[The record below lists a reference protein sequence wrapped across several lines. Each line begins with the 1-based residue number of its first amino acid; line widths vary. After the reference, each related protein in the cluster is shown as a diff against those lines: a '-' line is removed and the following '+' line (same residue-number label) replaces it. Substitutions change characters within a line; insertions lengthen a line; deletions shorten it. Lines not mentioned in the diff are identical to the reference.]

1 MEAGGAVIIAVL
13 KDVRVGERFCSPC
26 AGGCGGRAG
35 SGVSAGPSSRSLC
48 WRPSRR
54 WRPGWRREKLRQSR
68 ARAPPRPAGVTARQR
83 PVLVQSCWSRSRG
96 SGPRGRVPLTCE
108 RCPLP
113 GAPGGSDWEEPACSA
128 GGPGSIPGSGRS
140 PGGGHGDPLQCSCL
154 ENPMDRGAWWATVHG
169 VANSQTSHTHT
180 HAHTCVH
187 IPW

>member
-113 GAPGGSDWEEPACSA
+113 GAPGGSDCEEPACSA
-128 GGPGSIPGSGRS
+128 GGPGFHPWVGK
-140 PGGGHGDPLQCSCL
+140 
-154 ENPMDRGAWWATVHG
+154 
-169 VANSQTSHTHT
+169 
-180 HAHTCVH
+180 
-187 IPW
+187 IPWRRAWQPTPVSLPRESHGQRSLEGYGPRGRKESDTTERLTQQPAKQLD

>member
-96 SGPRGRVPLTCE
+96 GRTQTQLCSSLRCPPVASRGRERAPRWFYKWGPQAACAMNRSSCHPAHLRHLLSLPVRKLTG
-108 RCPLP
+108 LSSADP
-113 GAPGGSDWEEPACSA
+113 GVIW
-128 GGPGSIPGSGRS
+128 
-140 PGGGHGDPLQCSCL
+140 GDRPKLF
-154 ENPMDRGAWWATVHG
+154 WV
-169 VANSQTSHTHT
+169 
-180 HAHTCVH
+180 
-187 IPW
+187 